1 MPKHSG
7 VNTKAMEAIQRR
19 KEQKELAAQIKE
31 QERLDKLWQDDDKLN
46 KAKLDRKN
54 EQLRKHQEKLEK
66 RAELRKLIEREE
78 SELTSNKKLPKGSP
92 VPKVTRA
99 ECLKNQLL
107 QMEKQ
112 KDSLKEEEYLV
123 LNDGEL
129 MANENHQLLFEQ
141 LDLEDKNVDLIA
153 GYTIHT
159 SGIDNVLSSLQ
170 IDKEQKSL
178 KTTYMGFQERK
189 MAELKEEYPN
199 LKLSQYKDMIYKLV
213 THLSNNY
220 INDNNFVVEEI
231 A

>member
-7 VNTKAMEAIQRR
+7 VNTKAVEALQRR

-46 KAKLDRKN
+46 KAKQERKN

-66 RAELRKLIEREE
+66 RAELRKLIEKEE
-78 SELTSNKKLPKGSP
+78 SELNSNKKLPKGSP

-107 QMEKQ
+107 QLEKQ

-141 LDLEDKNVDLIA
+141 LDLEDKNVDLITA
-153 GYTIHT
+153 

-178 KTTYMGFQERK
+178 KTVSFT
-189 MAELKEEYPN
+189 
-199 LKLSQYKDMIYKLV
+199 
-213 THLSNNY
+213 
-220 INDNNFVVEEI
+220 
-231 A
+231 